1 MKLISLRQFSLAA
14 VSAALSFSFSVS
26 AKSEWKP
33 KYQTKKTS
41 AQTGGKDIV
50 SSKRAAAIKP
60 VKSEKVMSENELEA
74 LYKRKYSSK
83 VGLTMLKDRTF
94 EMKQKAVPTLI
105 KVMKRSDYPDRNR
118 WVATF
123 MLGRIMGKKSGP
135 FISKFANHPNWMM
148 RLASLKTL
156 LALGQ
161 DQFKGIYARSLK
173 DEAMVVRMQALDNI
187 KVMKIKSLAPYVWAM
202 LYDKSN
208 YAGMKG
214 DRKRAHIIKQAIT
227 VVGDLEFEKA
237 KRPMLTMIQNDK
249 YKDVFNELDYSL
261 NKLTN
266 KSSPAGGKSVKKH
279 YWSRLALKSKTL

>member
-1 MKLISLRQFSLAA
+1 MKLNFLRQFSTAVVCAA
-14 VSAALSFSFSVS
+14 VSLPIFANST
-26 AKSEWKP
+26 EWKP
-33 KYQTKKTS
+33 KYQKKVLQTKANDS
-41 AQTGGKDIV
+41 V
-50 SSKRAAAIKP
+50 SSKRAALTKP
-60 VKSEKVMSENELEA
+60 NKKDSVLNADQLEK

-83 VGLTMLKDRTF
+83 VGLKMLKDRTL
-94 EMKQKAVPTLI
+94 EMKQASVPTLI
-105 KVMKRSDYPDRNR
+105 KVMKRSDYPEKNR

-135 FISKFANHPNWMM
+135 FIAKFANHPSWMM
-148 RLASLKTL
+148 RLAALKTL

-161 DQFKGIYARSLK
+161 DQFKGIYARALK

-187 KVMKIKSLAPYVWAM
+187 KVMKIKKLAPYVWAM

-208 YAGMKG
+208 YAGLKG

-237 KRPMLTMIQNDK
+237 KKPMLTMIQNDK
-249 YKDVFNELDYSL
+249 YKDVFSELDYSL
-261 NKLTN
+261 NKL
-266 KSSPAGGKSVKKH
+266 SSKNSPEGGRTLKKH